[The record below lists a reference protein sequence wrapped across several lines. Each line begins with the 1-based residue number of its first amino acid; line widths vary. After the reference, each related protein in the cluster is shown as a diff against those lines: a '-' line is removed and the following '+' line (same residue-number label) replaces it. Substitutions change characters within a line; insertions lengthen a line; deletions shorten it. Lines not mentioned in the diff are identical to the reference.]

1 MWALTAGPVFPSGPG
16 LPGLPVIPCYENKD
30 RWGQTVPTG
39 TLIHKQYN
47 QMMCSIP
54 ADFSI
59 LTLDP
64 GIPDSPLRPG
74 SPVAPLGPTTPGP
87 PRSPVAPCYKD
98 QGVLHLS
105 RSLFTFGELWDIAPI
120 FCLIANLKRIFC
132 HLWTHLRTCRSISTR
147 ETTSTRTTLHKEVC
161 NCYGQGHF

>member
-1 MWALTAGPVFPSGPG
+1 MDIIMYNMGIEWMWRWWFVVTFWRIVWALTEGPVFPSGPG
-16 LPGLPVIPCYENKD
+16 LPGLPVIPCYENED
-30 RWGQTVPTG
+30 RGGQTVLTG

-54 ADFSI
+54 ADISI

-64 GIPDSPLRPG
+64 GIPGSPLRPG

-105 RSLFTFGELWDIAPI
+105 WSLFTFGELWDMNMI
-120 FCLIANLKRIFC
+120 
-132 HLWTHLRTCRSISTR
+132 IS
-147 ETTSTRTTLHKEVC
+147 
-161 NCYGQGHF
+161 